1 MKSKPTLVPL
11 IVPFSYGFCLEKN
24 QFESYKFRVVLGTAP
39 EGEIEDVSEL
49 LPTDKIIEDWEH
61 IDTTTEKIVLK
72 SHRLCTYLLDY
83 LRSVL

>member
-1 MKSKPTLVPL
+1 M
-11 IVPFSYGFCLEKN
+11 
-24 QFESYKFRVVLGTAP
+24 VLGTAP

-61 IDTTTEKIVLK
+61 IDTTTEKITLK

-83 LRSVL
+83 LRSVMSSHYKEIDGPDS